1 MSFPKGVVPTSERVH
16 PTPLYEFLAWML
28 IAWLLWRIGAATI
41 RAGKPGRVF
50 CAYLL
55 LTGVARYLVETI
67 RLNPRSF
74 WGLSNAQAASVVS
87 VLAGFALLVV
97 LQARS
102 RYPAARESR
111 AK

>member
-1 MSFPKGVVPTSERVH
+1 MF
-16 PTPLYEFLAWML
+16 F
-28 IAWLLWRIGAATI
+28 AWLLWRIGAGAI

-67 RLNPRSF
+67 RINPRSF
-74 WGLSNAQAASVVS
+74 FGLSNAQAASVVS
-87 VLAGFALLVV
+87 ALAGFALLIV

-102 RYPAARESR
+102 RVPAEGR
-111 AK
+111 AN